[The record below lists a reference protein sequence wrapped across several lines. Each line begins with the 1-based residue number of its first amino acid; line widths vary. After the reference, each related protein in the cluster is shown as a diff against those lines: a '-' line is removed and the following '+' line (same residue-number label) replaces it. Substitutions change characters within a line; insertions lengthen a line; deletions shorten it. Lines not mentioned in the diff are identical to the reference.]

1 MLAVTWVFH
10 DLWTKPWDWA
20 GIATHLSIEEI
31 SGGVVFAIL
40 WWGRNH
46 AKHKGFLHR
55 FAHNFKLQF
64 ALDMVI
70 DVMIAVT
77 TIQVMH
83 L

>member
-1 MLAVTWVFH
+1 MVALVWDMHGLFR
-10 DLWTKPWDWA
+10 PWDWV
-20 GIATHLSIEEI
+20 GIFTHLSIEEV
-31 SGGVVFAIL
+31 SGAFVFAIL

-46 AKHKGFLHR
+46 AKHHGFLHR
-55 FAHNFKLQF
+55 FAHNFWAQF
-64 ALDMVI
+64 AVDFVI